1 MAAYASLQQSV
12 TGEILSPKSLLKF
25 ANSEIPDIESFWV
38 PITEVLKNKHL
49 LEKRLEKS
57 N

>member
-38 PITEVLKNKHL
+38 SITEVLKNKHL